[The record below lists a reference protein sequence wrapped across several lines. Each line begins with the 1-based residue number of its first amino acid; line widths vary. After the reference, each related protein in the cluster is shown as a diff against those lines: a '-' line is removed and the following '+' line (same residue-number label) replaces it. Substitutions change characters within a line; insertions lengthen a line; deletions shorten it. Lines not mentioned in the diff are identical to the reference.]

1 MAKLDPK
8 FENHIIKVDGTHEPY
23 PHKLKGKAG
32 ELQHAQLAV
41 GGLIQFV
48 ELDDGTELVVNEE
61 GLLTGL
67 QQNDEA
73 TRLFHKAYGV
83 GVGIIVGNVIRMKSK
98 DIA

>member
-1 MAKLDPK
+1 MVAKN
-8 FENHIIKVDGTHEPY
+8 FQNHIIKVDGSHEPY
-23 PHKLKGKAG
+23 PHKLKGKDN

-48 ELDDGTELVVNEE
+48 GLDDGTTLVVNEE
-61 GLLTGL
+61 GLITGL
-67 QQNDEA
+67 QHNAEA

-83 GVGIIVGNVIRMKSK
+83 GVGIIVGNVIRMKST